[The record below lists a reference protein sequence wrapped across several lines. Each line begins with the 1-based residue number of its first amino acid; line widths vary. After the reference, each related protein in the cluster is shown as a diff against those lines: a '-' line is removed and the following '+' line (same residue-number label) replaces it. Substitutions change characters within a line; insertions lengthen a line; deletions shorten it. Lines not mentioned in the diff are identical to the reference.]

1 MKLSHG
7 LLLCAALLGAGAAR
21 ADFKPEGITAG
32 EIALL
37 PPYCI
42 DTESMSDNDP
52 RYSPRAKQWKLQMGE
67 TFMAMHHYC
76 WGLIYMSRARQPK
89 VAVSE
94 RKWHYDR
101 AINDYEY
108 VLQFAKSD
116 FVLLPEIY
124 LRMGETYIELKD
136 YARAVE
142 SFGKA
147 LDAKRDYWPAYVRWS
162 SVLSKLNKKRDAMS
176 KLEEGLRIMPN
187 EPGLIAPYEAL
198 GGNHKAFVKG
208 LPPVTVARSG
218 PDQLVPPPP
227 AAAAP
232 SQAPTPA
239 PAQAP
244 VPATATATATA
255 ASAAPAP
262 AAPASAPK

>member
-7 LLLCAALLGAGAAR
+7 LLLTAALVLAGAAR
-21 ADFKPEGITAG
+21 ADFKPEGITPG

-76 WGLIYMSRARQPK
+76 WGLIYMSRAKQPK
-89 VAVSE
+89 VPVSE

-108 VLQFAKSD
+108 VLQFAKPD

-142 SFGKA
+142 SFGKSV
-147 LDAKRDYWPAYVRWS
+147 DAKRDYWPAYVRWS
-162 SVLSKLNKKRDAMS
+162 SVLSKLNKKREALA
-176 KLEEGLRIMPN
+176 KLEEGLRITPS
-187 EPGLIAPYEAL
+187 EPGLIQAYEAL
-198 GGNHKAFVKG
+198 GGNHRAFVKN
-208 LPPVTVARSG
+208 LPPMVVA
-218 PDQLVPPPP
+218 
-227 AAAAP
+227 
-232 SQAPTPA
+232 APTPA
-239 PAQAP
+239 PDQQP
-244 VPATATATATA
+244 LPPPPL
-255 ASAAPAP
+255 PAP
-262 AAPASAPK
+262 SAGPAASAPK